1 MKLIT
6 FLGIANYQ
14 TTTYVW
20 QGREHTT
27 RFFSDAAAYFLRPEQ
42 TLVCATPTV
51 EKHANLIELTSKLA
65 EVNVNYKVVPIPEG
79 HSEADLWRIFDALT
93 EVVEEG
99 ETVAFDVTH
108 SFRSLP
114 FLSFLAVAYLQAAQQ
129 VKVERVLY
137 GAWEAHNAQNHS
149 PVFDLTP
156 FVTLLDWLTATT
168 RFVETGDGQALANLL
183 RAGMPPGILMRDDL
197 AARTLGQNLKTAA
210 DAIQSVSL
218 ALRVTRPIETMQSAA
233 QLAETLEQAMPGIQ
247 QRAKPFQVLAQKV
260 SQEYGQFA
268 LEKPTDEP
276 VLRDGLRRQLK
287 MVEWYIKRR
296 HVVQAATL
304 AREWIVSALC
314 LQFGEPMFDFE
325 NGRKHVEG
333 ALNNAVERR
342 KENPRTMH
350 SSRCDAAF
358 EALAING
365 RLAKLWGQMIEL
377 RNDIAHVGMKLSPKP
392 AALLKQKVET
402 MYPQLVELAPILLS
416 GEVKAVAD
424 RDSGD

>member
-6 FLGIANYQ
+6 FLGTTNYQ

-20 QGREHTT
+20 QGQEHTT
-27 RFFSDAAAYFLRPEQ
+27 RFFPDAAAHFLRPMQ

-51 EKHANLIELTSKLA
+51 EKHANLTELTSKLA
-65 EVNVNYKVVPIPEG
+65 EANVKHTVVTIPEG
-79 HSEADLWRIFDALT
+79 HSEADLWSIFDALT
-93 EVVEEG
+93 NVVEEG

-114 FLSFLAVAYLQAAQQ
+114 FLSFLAVAYLQAAKK
-129 VKVERVLY
+129 VRVERVLY
-137 GAWEAHNAQNHS
+137 GAFEARDENNHS

-183 RAGMPPGILMRDDL
+183 RTGMPPGIQMRDDL
-197 AARTLGQNLKTAA
+197 SARVLGQNLKTAA

-247 QRAKPFQVLAQKV
+247 TRAKPFQVLAEKV
-260 SQEYGQFA
+260 AQEYGQFA
-268 LEKPTDEP
+268 VENPTDEKM
-276 VLRDGLRRQLK
+276 LRDGLQRQLQ
-287 MVEWYIKRR
+287 MIEWYIKRR

-304 AREWIVSALC
+304 AREWIVSVLC
-314 LQFGEPMFDFE
+314 LQFGEPMFDYE
-325 NGRKHVEG
+325 GGRKHVEA

-342 KENPRTMH
+342 KENPRAMYP
-350 SSRCDAAF
+350 SRRDTEL
-358 EALAING
+358 EALPCANV
-365 RLAKLWGQMIEL
+365 LAKLWGQMIDL

-402 MYPQLVELAPILLS
+402 MYPQLVELAAVLLPDK
-416 GEVKAVAD
+416 VVN
-424 RDSGD
+424 

>member
-27 RFFSDAAAYFLRPEQ
+27 RFFPDAAAYFLRPEQ

-65 EVNVNYKVVPIPEG
+65 DANVNYKVVPIPEG

-93 EVVEEG
+93 NVVDEG

-114 FLSFLAVAYLQAAQQ
+114 FLSFLAVAYLQAAKQ

-137 GAWEAHNAQNHS
+137 GAFEAHDNNNHS

-183 RAGMPPGILMRDDL
+183 RAGMPPGIQMRDDL

-218 ALRVTRPIETMQSAA
+218 ALRVARPLETMQSAA

-247 QRAKPFQVLAQKV
+247 KRAKPFQVLAEKV
-260 SQEYGQFA
+260 AQEYGQFA
-268 LEKPTDEP
+268 VENPTDEKM
-276 VLRDGLRRQLK
+276 LRDSLRRQLR
-287 MVEWYIKRR
+287 MIEWYIKRR

-314 LQFGEPMFDFE
+314 LCFGEPMFDYE
-325 NGRKHVEG
+325 GGRKHVEG

-342 KENPRTMH
+342 KENPRPIYP
-350 SSRCDAAF
+350 SRCDVSL
-358 EALAING
+358 EGLANVDL
-365 RLAKLWGQMIEL
+365 LARLWGQMTEL

-402 MYPQLVELAPILLS
+402 MYPQLLQVESVLFPDEQTGLAT
-416 GEVKAVAD
+416 D
-424 RDSGD
+424 